1 MYIIEVSSEEEFHF
15 MEHEISDALQPPNP
29 KQAKPK
35 QAASPNVTP
44 PRKKVQSPSTTIVRP
59 DQIFVILLSFQND
72 LIAGNDHDRT

>member
-44 PRKKVQSPSTTIVRP
+44 PRKKVQSPSTPIVRP
-59 DQIFVILLSFQND
+59 DHGPFQSG
-72 LIAGNDHDRT
+72 LTLVCAIYLRYLR

>member
-15 MEHEISDALQPPNP
+15 MEHEISDTLQHPNP
-29 KQAKPK
+29 KQ
-35 QAASPNVTP
+35 ASPNVTP

-72 LIAGNDHDRT
+72 LIAGNNRT